1 MAPKLVDREEK
12 RREIAFAAVEVFG
25 TKGFERT
32 RMEDVAKAASV
43 GKGTI
48 YEYFKNKEEL
58 MTGAFEALF
67 TDMMAG
73 MMPEPDPQRDA
84 ADTLRLI
91 MDRTIAAAQ
100 EIGHAYR
107 FFLEYM
113 LHASRSDKTHDFL
126 AEVLTMY
133 REWLTGLIESG
144 MDDGLFRDDIEPY
157 ETAAAIAAW
166 LDGAIFHWYT
176 LPDSVSL
183 EKMSSC
189 FLDTILKGLK
199 SKGGTHKRSQP

>member
-1 MAPKLVDREEK
+1 MAPKVIDKAEK
-12 RREIAFAAVEVFG
+12 RREIALASVEVFG

-32 RMEDVAKAASV
+32 RMEDVAKKAGV

-48 YEYFKNKEEL
+48 YEYFPNKEEL

-67 TDMMAG
+67 TGMMAG
-73 MMPEPDPQRDA
+73 LMPEPDPERNA

-91 MDRTIAAAQ
+91 TERTIAAAQ

-126 AEVLTMY
+126 AEVLVMY
-133 REWLTGLIESG
+133 RQWLTELIQSG

-166 LDGAIFHWYT
+166 FDGAIFHWYT

-183 EKMSSC
+183 EKMGAS
-189 FLDTILKGLK
+189 FLDAVLEGLK
-199 SKGGTHKRSQP
+199 SKRETPKKE